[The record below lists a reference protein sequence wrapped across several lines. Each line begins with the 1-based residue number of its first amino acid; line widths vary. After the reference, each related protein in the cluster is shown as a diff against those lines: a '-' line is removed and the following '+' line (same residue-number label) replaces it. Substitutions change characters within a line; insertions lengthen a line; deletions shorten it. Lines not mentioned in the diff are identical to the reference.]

1 MPTTTA
7 TFSQERTGGVTFKG
21 TPLTLIG
28 PEIKVGQRAPEF
40 EVLAQDLSTVTLAAS
55 QGKVRLISVVPSLD
69 TPVCDQQTR
78 RFNQE
83 AAALSKT
90 AVLTISMDLPFA
102 QKRWCG
108 AAGIDPAIAPRPSA
122 VGGMKVQVLSDHR
135 DGAFGRGYGVLI
147 KELRLLARSVFV
159 VDGAG
164 ILRYVEIVPEV
175 SSHPN
180 YDVALAAARGLAA

>member
-1 MPTTTA
+1 MPTTTT
-7 TFSQERTGGVTFKG
+7 TFNQERIGLITFKG

-55 QGKVRLISVVPSLD
+55 QGKTRLISVVPSLD

-108 AAGIDPAIAPRPSA
+108 AAGID
-122 VGGMKVQVLSDHR
+122 KVQVLSDHR

-175 SSHPN
+175 GSHPN
-180 YDVALAAARGLAA
+180 YDAALAAARGLAA